1 MKIIS
6 IRLYPIHFQIQP
18 NLAKELEGS
27 KLDVQRIKKVAYNA
41 HNIYYISLIHLQ
53 IQPNL
58 AKELEGSKL
67 DVQRIKKVAY
77 NAKRKI
83 LDEKER
89 QRKIA
94 AQKAK
99 EAAKKVRIILVKW
112 VI

>member
-1 MKIIS
+1 MLREK
-6 IRLYPIHFQIQP
+6 Y
-18 NLAKELEGS
+18 
-27 KLDVQRIKKVAYNA
+27 
-41 HNIYYISLIHLQ
+41 NIYFIYPIHLQ

-99 EAAKKVRIILVKW
+99 EAAKKVRTITLKYGI
-112 VI
+112 